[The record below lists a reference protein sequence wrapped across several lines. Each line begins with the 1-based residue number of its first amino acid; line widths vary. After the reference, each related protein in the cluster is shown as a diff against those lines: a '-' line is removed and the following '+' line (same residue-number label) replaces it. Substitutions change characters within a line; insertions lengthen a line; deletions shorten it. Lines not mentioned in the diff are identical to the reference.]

1 MVYNRQKFKMKK
13 YILILI
19 ALIGFG
25 MSANAQYTVTITR
38 QMYGNAGSG
47 IIEFNNINLSQEIY
61 INPTTPLI
69 EGYYT
74 GEVSWMHTKNR
85 PGILIYSNTLSRSR
99 GIFIHYGQYDDLWS
113 KGCVILEVNGF
124 TQMYEYLKEKLGMN
138 GTFTIVVKYR

>member
-1 MVYNRQKFKMKK
+1 MF
-13 YILILI
+13 ILV

-25 MSANAQYTVTITR
+25 ISVNAQYTVTITK
-38 QMYGNAGSG
+38 QIYGNAGSG
-47 IIEFNNINLSQEIY
+47 IIEFSPTNLSQEIY
-61 INPTTPLI
+61 FNPTSPLT

-74 GEVSWMHTKNR
+74 GEVSRMATKNR

-138 GTFTIVVKYR
+138 GTFTIIVKDR